1 MNDSLLWYRVYIFFL
16 LALIIILNIGYQ
28 SDLISAIKAVGIQC
42 KIDYVIDIPDP
53 EIENIK
59 FK

>member
-42 KIDYVIDIPDP
+42 KVDYVLDIPDP

-59 FK
+59 

>member
-28 SDLISAIKAVGIQC
+28 SDLVSAIKAVGIQC
-42 KIDYVIDIPDP
+42 KVDYVLDIPDP
-53 EIENIK
+53 EIENIE